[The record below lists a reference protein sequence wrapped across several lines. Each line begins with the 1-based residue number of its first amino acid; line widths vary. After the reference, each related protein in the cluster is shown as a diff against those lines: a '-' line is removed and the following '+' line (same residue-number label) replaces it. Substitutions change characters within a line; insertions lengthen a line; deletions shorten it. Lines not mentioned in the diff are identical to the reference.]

1 MTTTTLNT
9 FKEKYNFLRHN
20 IPGISRIGAIWFIL
34 RFCYPFEVRE
44 EEE

>member
-1 MTTTTLNT
+1 MTTTTLTT

-20 IPGISRIGAIWFIL
+20 IGISRIGAIWFIL